1 LANRPRN
8 FAAKIDASPAP
19 AWNLPRIGALP
30 FDWRINAVR
39 LRYRLAPVRQPDH
52 INYFFEGR
60 SSERVRGEIAM
71 TRSTEETR
79 NRFDA
84 MSVPGLSSRAQDA
97 VNAALEA
104 MSNWRS
110 EAAESSEKNMKRVIG
125 KMAAAAAELGW
136 PEQIVDTA
144 RTQLQ
149 NLTEMQIKA
158 MDQIVDAWE
167 EQLKLPN
174 ASSTSSSAMLNK
186 MKSPSGSPGAWPG
199 GDAFQMGVTSPLQY
213 WMTFAGQWQ
222 KAWTDM
228 MTTWAKAGRFD
239 QEGTRRH

>member
-1 LANRPRN
+1 
-8 FAAKIDASPAP
+8 
-19 AWNLPRIGALP
+19 
-30 FDWRINAVR
+30 
-39 LRYRLAPVRQPDH
+39 
-52 INYFFEGR
+52 
-60 SSERVRGEIAM
+60 
-71 TRSTEETR
+71 
-79 NRFDA
+79 

-104 MSNWRS
+104 MSSWRS

-149 NLTEMQIKA
+149 NLAEMQIKT
-158 MDQIVDAWE
+158 MDQMVEAWE
-167 EQLKLPN
+167 EQVKSTNSASPSALLNKLK
-174 ASSTSSSAMLNK
+174 STSSL
-186 MKSPSGSPGAWPG
+186 PGGWPG
-199 GDAFQMGVTSPLQY
+199 GDAFQMGATNPLQF

-228 MTTWAKAGRFD
+228 MTTWTKAGMSSDR
-239 QEGTRRH
+239 ERARRH

>member
-1 LANRPRN
+1 M
-8 FAAKIDASPAP
+8 
-19 AWNLPRIGALP
+19 
-30 FDWRINAVR
+30 
-39 LRYRLAPVRQPDH
+39 
-52 INYFFEGR
+52 
-60 SSERVRGEIAM
+60 SS
-71 TRSTEETR
+71 
-79 NRFDA
+79 
-84 MSVPGLSSRAQDA
+84 
-97 VNAALEA
+97 
-104 MSNWRS
+104 WRS
-110 EAAESSEKNMKRVIG
+110 EATESSEKNMKRVIG

-149 NLTEMQIKA
+149 NLAEMQIKT

-174 ASSTSSSAMLNK
+174 AASPSAMLNK
-186 MKSPSGSPGAWPG
+186 LKSASGLPGGWPG
-199 GDAFQMGVTSPLQY
+199 GDAFQIGVTNPLQF

-228 MTTWAKAGRFD
+228 MTTWTKAGRSD

>member
-1 LANRPRN
+1 
-8 FAAKIDASPAP
+8 
-19 AWNLPRIGALP
+19 
-30 FDWRINAVR
+30 
-39 LRYRLAPVRQPDH
+39 
-52 INYFFEGR
+52 
-60 SSERVRGEIAM
+60 
-71 TRSTEETR
+71 
-79 NRFDA
+79 

-110 EAAESSEKNMKRVIG
+110 EVAESSEKNMKRVIG

-149 NLTEMQIKA
+149 NLTEMQVKT

-174 ASSTSSSAMLNK
+174 AASPSAMLNK
-186 MKSPSGSPGAWPG
+186 MKSASGSPGSWPA
-199 GDAFQMGVTSPLQY
+199 GDAFQMGVTSPLQF
-213 WMTFAGQWQ
+213 WMSFAGQWQ

-228 MTTWAKAGRFD
+228 MTTWAKAGRSSD
-239 QEGTRRH
+239 HEGARRH

>member
-1 LANRPRN
+1 
-8 FAAKIDASPAP
+8 
-19 AWNLPRIGALP
+19 
-30 FDWRINAVR
+30 
-39 LRYRLAPVRQPDH
+39 
-52 INYFFEGR
+52 
-60 SSERVRGEIAM
+60 M
-71 TRSTEETR
+71 TRSTDATR
-79 NRFDA
+79 HRFES

-104 MSNWRS
+104 MSDWRS
-110 EAAESSEKNMKRVIG
+110 DVADNSEKNIKRVIN

-149 NLTEMQIKA
+149 NLAEMQIKT
-158 MDQIVDAWE
+158 MDQMVEAWE

-174 ASSTSSSAMLNK
+174 PASPSAMMNKLKSST
-186 MKSPSGSPGAWPG
+186 GSPGSWP
-199 GDAFQMGVTSPLQY
+199 GDAFQMGVTSPLQF
-213 WMTFAGQWQ
+213 WMSFAGHWQ

-228 MTTWAKAGRFD
+228 MTTWSKAGKSSD

>member
-1 LANRPRN
+1 
-8 FAAKIDASPAP
+8 
-19 AWNLPRIGALP
+19 
-30 FDWRINAVR
+30 
-39 LRYRLAPVRQPDH
+39 
-52 INYFFEGR
+52 
-60 SSERVRGEIAM
+60 M
-71 TRSTEETR
+71 TRSTDEAR
-79 NRFDA
+79 NRFDS

-104 MSNWRS
+104 MSSWRS

-149 NLTEMQIKA
+149 NLAQMQIKT
-158 MDQIVDAWE
+158 MDQMVEAWE
-167 EQLKLPN
+167 EQVKSTN
-174 ASSTSSSAMLNK
+174 SASPSAMLNK
-186 MKSPSGSPGAWPG
+186 LKSTSGLPGGWPG
-199 GDAFQMGVTSPLQY
+199 GDAFQMGATNPLQF

-228 MTTWAKAGRFD
+228 MTTWTKAGMSSDR
-239 QEGTRRH
+239 ERARRH